1 MKLRE
6 MHNSIREMGAQIRQ
20 KSETLQAMALEKSPD
35 FKKMDQIS
43 GEMKDLLARQ
53 KALKDAYRV
62 EESAQGMPMARNI
75 LTAANVAEKEDKKMG
90 TLNEIRSSNEY
101 ARAFAYALRNGL
113 NRRTAR
119 GHEEAKILMDALTE
133 TGGSTPGEDGGF
145 LVPIDI
151 DNRINE
157 LKRDFGPLAPLF
169 GAETVTAPTGWRVMA
184 TDPTTGMA
192 KVEEMGTIGNNDQP
206 VFAKVNY
213 SVDKY
218 ADIVPVSNELLADEV
233 ANLFDYLARWFARK
247 EVITENGL
255 ILTALGAN
263 VTPTAVG
270 SGKIMNLLKT
280 LLNKTLDPAI
290 SRDAVVICN
299 QNGFDALDQA
309 EDDMKRGLL
318 QPDPTNATEYKVYG
332 RPIHV
337 FSNAVMAS
345 DVIYVGDGKQFG
357 TMFTRQGFELAST
370 DIGGNAWKTDSTE
383 VRGIVRLGFS
393 VFDAAAMAALSL

>member
-6 MHNSIREMGAQIRQ
+6 MHNSIREMGQQIRA
-20 KSETLQAMALEKSPD
+20 KSEALQAMSLEETPD
-35 FKKMDQIS
+35 FRTMEQIR
-43 GEMKDLLARQ
+43 GEMNDLVARQ

-62 EESAQGMPMARNI
+62 EESAQEPLARNI
-75 LTAANVAEKEDKKMG
+75 VTAANTAEKEDKKMA

-101 ARAFAYALRNGL
+101 ARAFAFALKNGL

-119 GHEEAKILMDALTE
+119 NHEETKILMDALTE

-169 GAETVTAPTGWRVMA
+169 NQESVTAPNGWRVIDTA
-184 TDPTTGMA
+184 PTQGMSLVA
-192 KVEEMGTIGNNDQP
+192 EMGTIGSNDQP
-206 VFAKVNY
+206 VFGKVTY
-213 SVDKY
+213 AVSKY
-218 ADIVPVSNELLADEV
+218 ADIVPVSNELLADEA

-255 ILTALGAN
+255 ILGALGNA
-263 VTPTAVG
+263 VTPTAIG
-270 SGKIMNLLKT
+270 NGKVLNLLKT

-290 SRDAVVICN
+290 SRNAVIITN
-299 QNGFDALDQA
+299 QNGFDLLDQA

-318 QPDPTNATEYKVYG
+318 QPDPTNATQYKAFG
-332 RPIHV
+332 RPVHV
-337 FSNAVMAS
+337 FSNAIMAN
-345 DVIYVGDGKQFG
+345 DIIYAGDGKAFG
-357 TMFTRQGFELAST
+357 TLFTRQGFELAST

-383 VRGIVRLGFS
+383 VRGIVRMGFS
-393 VFDAAAMAALSL
+393 TFDAAAMAGLSF